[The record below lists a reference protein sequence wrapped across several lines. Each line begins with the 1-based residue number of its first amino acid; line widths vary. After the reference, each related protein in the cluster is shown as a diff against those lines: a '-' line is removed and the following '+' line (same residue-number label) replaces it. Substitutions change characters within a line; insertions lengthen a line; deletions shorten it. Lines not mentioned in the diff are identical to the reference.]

1 MPWATLAYVY
11 KQAML
16 CVCFRAASKLRTNIV
31 IDDQLM
37 QEAML
42 ASGASTKREVVE
54 KGLRALVLLNQQ
66 RLIKNFRGQLPWDA
80 DLELMRMDRS
90 D

>member
-1 MPWATLAYVY
+1 MEGV
-11 KQAML
+11 
-16 CVCFRAASKLRTNIV
+16 
-31 IDDQLM
+31 M
-37 QEAML
+37 Q

-90 D
+90 A

>member
-1 MPWATLAYVY
+1 M
-11 KQAML
+11 
-16 CVCFRAASKLRTNIV
+16 CVCFRAASKLRTNIF

-37 QEAML
+37 EEAML

>member
-1 MPWATLAYVY
+1 
-11 KQAML
+11 ML

>member
-1 MPWATLAYVY
+1 M
-11 KQAML
+11 

-37 QEAML
+37 EEATL

>member
-1 MPWATLAYVY
+1 MY
-11 KQAML
+11 KQAKKF
-16 CVCFRAASKLRTNIV
+16 VSFRAASKLRTNIV

-37 QEAML
+37 EGVMQ

>member
-1 MPWATLAYVY
+1 M
-11 KQAML
+11 
-16 CVCFRAASKLRTNIV
+16 CVCFSAASKLRTNIV

-37 QEAML
+37 EEAML

>member
-1 MPWATLAYVY
+1 M
-11 KQAML
+11 
-16 CVCFRAASKLRTNIV
+16 RTNIV

-37 QEAML
+37 EGLMQ

-66 RLIKNFRGQLPWDA
+66 RLIKNFRGQWPWYA

-90 D
+90 A

>member
-1 MPWATLAYVY
+1 M
-11 KQAML
+11 
-16 CVCFRAASKLRTNIV
+16 RTNIV

-37 QEAML
+37 EEAML

>member
-1 MPWATLAYVY
+1 M
-11 KQAML
+11 M

-37 QEAML
+37 EEAML

>member
-1 MPWATLAYVY
+1 M
-11 KQAML
+11 

-37 QEAML
+37 EEAML

>member
-1 MPWATLAYVY
+1 
-11 KQAML
+11 
-16 CVCFRAASKLRTNIV
+16 LRTNIV

-90 D
+90 A

>member
-1 MPWATLAYVY
+1 M
-11 KQAML
+11 
-16 CVCFRAASKLRTNIV
+16 CVCFRAASKLRTDIV

-42 ASGASTKREVVE
+42 ASGASTKRDVVE
-54 KGLRALVLLNQQ
+54 KGLRTLVLLNQQ

>member
-1 MPWATLAYVY
+1 VY
-11 KQAML
+11 KQAIKY
-16 CVCFRAASKLRTNIV
+16 VSFRAASKLRTNIV

-37 QEAML
+37 EGVMQ

-54 KGLRALVLLNQQ
+54 KGLCALVLLNQQ

-90 D
+90 A

>member
-1 MPWATLAYVY
+1 
-11 KQAML
+11 ML

-37 QEAML
+37 EGVMQ

-54 KGLRALVLLNQQ
+54 KGLRVLVLLNQQ

>member
-1 MPWATLAYVY
+1 
-11 KQAML
+11 ML
-16 CVCFRAASKLRTNIV
+16 CVCFRVASKLRTNIV

>member
-1 MPWATLAYVY
+1 M
-11 KQAML
+11 

-37 QEAML
+37 EGVMQ

>member
-1 MPWATLAYVY
+1 M
-11 KQAML
+11 
-16 CVCFRAASKLRTNIV
+16 CVCFHAASKLRTNIV

-37 QEAML
+37 EEAML

>member
-1 MPWATLAYVY
+1 MY
-11 KQAML
+11 KQAIKY
-16 CVCFRAASKLRTNIV
+16 VSFRAASKFRTNIV

-37 QEAML
+37 EGVMQ

-66 RLIKNFRGQLPWDA
+66 RLIKNFRGQLPWYA

-90 D
+90 A